1 MHVEVWDAEF
11 VRARRADIHP
21 LVRDPGT
28 WPRWWPGV
36 RAVPGGLVL
45 SPPTV
50 LAGIAHRRQRL
61 AVRVV
66 KDRQDLGVDLA
77 YSGTLVGPAEF
88 FYLDGDDGV
97 VVSYV
102 AHVDLADRGWR
113 RTLAEHRAVVR
124 AGLHELKDRLEGSR
138 LPGAEPEP
146 ALLAD
151 QREAKVA
158 FQRGVEAWAA
168 KQTALRE
175 AEAARPASSP

>member
-1 MHVEVWDAEF
+1 MHAEVWDAGF
-11 VRARRADIHP
+11 VRARRADVHP
-21 LVRDPGT
+21 LVRDPAT

-45 SPPTV
+45 RPPTL
-50 LAGIAHRRQRL
+50 LARVADRRQRL

-66 KDRQDLGVDLA
+66 KDRLDLGVDLA
-77 YSGTLVGPAEF
+77 YSGTLTGPAEL
-88 FYLDGDDGV
+88 FYLDTDDGTV
-97 VVSYV
+97 VTYV
-102 AHVDLADRGWR
+102 ARVELADRGWR

-138 LPGAEPEP
+138 LPGAEPDP

-151 QREAKVA
+151 QRAARVA

-168 KQTALRE
+168 KQAALRA
-175 AEAARPASSP
+175 AEGPSSS